1 MTLRPFTNFGYKVL
15 AVVLALFLWVVARGS
30 SSVERGFDVP
40 VVLQGLPGELV
51 VVDQGADMVNLRVS
65 GTRAALRNLEPDRLE
80 YAVDLSGA
88 KPGVAKFEVDL
99 SRFDLPRGARIVSR
113 SPAQIELALESRA
126 TRPVR
131 VRPDVEGKPADGYRV
146 VSVDAD
152 PARVK
157 ISGARAEV
165 LRLSEVATEMVDVGG
180 ATGPIER
187 EVHVAPGAGHLWVED
202 PGPVKVRI
210 DVQPNP
216 APVEAVA
223 PPAPPPRRRH

>member
-1 MTLRPFTNFGYKVL
+1 MTLRPFANLGYKVL
-15 AVVLALFLWVVARGS
+15 AVVFALFLWVVARGS

-65 GTRAALRNLEPDRLE
+65 GTRAALRNLEPERLD

-146 VSVDAD
+146 AGVEAD
-152 PARVK
+152 PPRVK
-157 ISGARAEV
+157 ITGARAEV

-180 ATGPIER
+180 ATAPFER
-187 EVHVAPGAGHLWVED
+187 EVHVAPGAGHLWAED
-202 PGPVKVRI
+202 PAPVKVRV
-210 DVQPNP
+210 DVQPVP
-216 APVEAVA
+216 PPVEPVVPKAS
-223 PPAPPPRRRH
+223 PTGRR